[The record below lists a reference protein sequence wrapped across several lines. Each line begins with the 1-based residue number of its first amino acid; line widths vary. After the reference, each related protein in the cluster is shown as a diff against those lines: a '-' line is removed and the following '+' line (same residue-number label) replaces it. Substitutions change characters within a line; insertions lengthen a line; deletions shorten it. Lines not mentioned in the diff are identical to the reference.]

1 MLGLVSFGFIV
12 SPGNSPSRGPSP
24 LILHRYHTLPRPHR
38 QALFPL
44 PGPARAFFSFFPW
57 TQGRSPIIIINM
69 INIDTNSRDRELEGQ
84 SHWLER
90 LDDYVDLFRDDFRR
104 RDQIRWASVYLQGL
118 LLEGQTKTIGAMA
131 RRVLLPPDLVVED
144 VSQALQ
150 NFVNQ
155 SPWDE
160 RKLWRRHRQ
169 LARHQHGA
177 AGVFVLDD
185 LVFVKNGR
193 HSVGVQRQFS
203 GRLGARRIARS
214 RSGSFMWVERAAV
227 CWACACI
234 CRATGCETLTAWMRP
249 ACPRNIACPR
259 HAAASP
265 WICWMRPAPTVG
277 WRKRFLSVPVWKM
290 TPACARAWSS
300 VVCVPGPRRRFQVHR
315 TATSRR

>member
-1 MLGLVSFGFIV
+1 
-12 SPGNSPSRGPSP
+12 
-24 LILHRYHTLPRPHR
+24 
-38 QALFPL
+38 
-44 PGPARAFFSFFPW
+44 
-57 TQGRSPIIIINM
+57 M
-69 INIDTNSRDRELEGQ
+69 INIDTNSPSQELEGQ

-169 LARHQHGA
+169 LAHHQHGA
-177 AGVFVLDD
+177 AGAFVLDD

-203 GRLGARRIARS
+203 ARLAQGELPDRGRALSCGWSGQLSAGLAPVFAAQLAAR
-214 RSGSFMWVERAAV
+214 
-227 CWACACI
+227 
-234 CRATGCETLTAWMRP
+234 P
-249 ACPRNIACPR
+249 
-259 HAAASP
+259 
-265 WICWMRPAPTVG
+265 
-277 WRKRFLSVPVWKM
+277 
-290 TPACARAWSS
+290 
-300 VVCVPGPRRRFQVHR
+300 
-315 TATSRR
+315 